1 MTKPSSV
8 VAARDAEILAAGEQL
23 DADIGRR
30 PTRKELADY
39 VRRTTGT
46 SCSAGR
52 VSQAYRRQ
60 REAKAAATGEPVKMD
75 RAPGAG
81 RKPLP
86 LVEVVAELCE
96 RTLEAVAGL
105 AKTPQRGTL
114 PRALY
119 GAARRLRQRRGWRKQ
134 LRQLTAAPAQPP
146 TPEQLELELDLVAS
160 TRREIL
166 RIQAALDRAEDDT
179 ARRQLWPSL
188 RDYMQLLNRLSPP
201 VERDGR
207 RDVNI
212 ADLDG
217 YRSSCEGKLAQA
229 VSALQ
234 ARIRDILDG
243 CHRDGLMT
251 PEAREVCRR
260 LGHLPKESD
269 SGHGDE
275 KGN

>member
-1 MTKPSSV
+1 MTGPSSA

-23 DADIGRR
+23 EADIGRR
-30 PTRKELADY
+30 PTRKEVGDY
-39 VRRTTGT
+39 VKRTIGGT
-46 SCSAGR
+46 CSAGR

-86 LVEVVAELCE
+86 LVEVIAELCE
-96 RTLEAVAGL
+96 RTLEAVASL
-105 AKTPQRGTL
+105 AKTPERGTL

-134 LRQLTAAPAQPP
+134 LRKLTAAPMPP
-146 TPEQLELELDLVAS
+146 PEQLELEIDVVAILERQVHQL
-160 TRREIL
+160 TGVIDGAENPAAARQDRETLL
-166 RIQAALDRAEDDT
+166 RCVEKLER
-179 ARRQLWPSL
+179 L
-188 RDYMQLLNRLSPP
+188 RPAP
-201 VERDGR
+201 ERDGR
-207 RDVNI
+207 REVNI

-217 YRSSCEGKLAQA
+217 WLASARGKLEQA
-229 VSALQ
+229 TAALKSDV
-234 ARIRDILDG
+234 RDKLEQ
-243 CHRDGLMT
+243 CRQDGLMT

-269 SGHGDE
+269 SGV
-275 KGN
+275 